1 MTTEVTTWLHKPQ
14 SEGGDFAEHLL
25 YTLWGAY
32 PDAPVGRAILSRIFV
47 EIGRELR
54 EHTEPEPPL
63 WYAQRYLD
71 IARSLT
77 TASDCNCRCGR
88 GCRGGAASGGSR
100 DLRRCVA
107 DAYDLRRPRG
117 SA

>member
-32 PDAPVGRAILSRIFV
+32 PDAPVSRAILARIFV

-54 EHTEPEPPL
+54 EHVEPEPPL

-71 IARSLT
+71 LGRSLI
-77 TASDCNCRCGR
+77 
-88 GCRGGAASGGSR
+88 
-100 DLRRCVA
+100 VA
-107 DAYDLRRPRG
+107 DDGFGMQLPTRARVPWWRRFISKRHG
-117 SA
+117 R

>member
-14 SEGGDFAEHLL
+14 SEGGDFAEHRL

-77 TASDCNCRCGR
+77 TADDGFGLQLPMRARVPWWRRFR
-88 GCRGGAASGGSR
+88 GKSRPPKVRG
-100 DLRRCVA
+100 
-107 DAYDLRRPRG
+107 
-117 SA
+117 

>member
-14 SEGGDFAEHLL
+14 SEGDDFAEHLL

-32 PDAPVGRAILSRIFV
+32 PDAPVSRAILARIFV

-54 EHTEPEPPL
+54 EHTESEPPL

-71 IARSLT
+71 LARSLT
-77 TASDCNCRCGR
+77 
-88 GCRGGAASGGSR
+88 
-100 DLRRCVA
+100 VA
-107 DAYDLRRPRG
+107 DDGFGIQLPTRARVPWWRFRGKRP
-117 SA
+117 A